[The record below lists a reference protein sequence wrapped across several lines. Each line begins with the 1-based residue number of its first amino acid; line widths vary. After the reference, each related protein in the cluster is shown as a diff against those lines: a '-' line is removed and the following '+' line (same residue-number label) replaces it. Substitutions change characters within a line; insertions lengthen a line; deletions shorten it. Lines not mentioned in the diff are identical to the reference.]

1 MTDGPERSADDRR
14 QSGGGAVTSLAS
26 QALSLLATR
35 RLSVDARKEE
45 ALLAEIEAA
54 VLDRDPTR
62 RAAVLA
68 EMRMR
73 AIPDAW
79 VAEVLIPE
87 VARRLGEAW
96 CEDDKSFAEVTIGSA
111 RLQAMVRDLDPS
123 DASDALDEAP
133 LLAVIVPEDESHTLG
148 ALTLAGQLRRLGFSV
163 KLFLGASEADLIGA
177 LSAAR
182 FDAVLVSASQGDR
195 LSSLARLVKRMR
207 LALPRTTPIIVGGSA
222 VTRGLGAKGRIGA
235 DHFTSDVFEAL
246 SACGLKM
253 SGKDDQRNEVLDGVK
268 APAS

>member
-35 RLSVDARKEE
+35 RLSGDARKEE
-45 ALLAEIEAA
+45 VLLSEIEAA
-54 VLDRDPTR
+54 ALDRDPTR
-62 RAAVLA
+62 RTAVLA
-68 EMRMR
+68 EMRAR
-73 AIPDAW
+73 GIPDAW
-79 VAEVLIPE
+79 VAEILIPK

-96 CEDDKSFAEVTIGSA
+96 CEDSKSFAEVTIGSA

-123 DASDALDEAP
+123 DASDALDKAP
-133 LLAVIVPEDESHTLG
+133 LLAVIVPEDEFHTLG

-163 KLFLGASEADLIGA
+163 KLFLGTSEAELIAA

-182 FDAVLVSASQGDR
+182 FDAVLVSASQGER
-195 LSSLARLVKRMR
+195 VAGLARLVKRMR
-207 LALPRTTPIIVGGSA
+207 LALSRATPIIVGGSA

-235 DHFTSDVFEAL
+235 DHITSDVFAAL
-246 SACGLKM
+246 TACGLEV
-253 SGKDDQRNEVLDGVK
+253 SRKDDEHHEVLDGVK

>member
-35 RLSVDARKEE
+35 RLPGDARKEE
-45 ALLAEIEAA
+45 VLLAEIEAA

-96 CEDDKSFAEVTIGSA
+96 SEDDKSFAEVTIGSA

-133 LLAVIVPEDESHTLG
+133 LLAVIVPEDEFHTLG

-163 KLFLGASEADLIGA
+163 KLFLGTSEAELIGA

-182 FDAVLVSASQGDR
+182 FDAVLLSASQGDR
-195 LSSLARLVKRMR
+195 FANLARLVKRMR
-207 LALPRTTPIIVGGSA
+207 RALSRATPIIVGGSVVA
-222 VTRGLGAKGRIGA
+222 CGSGARRRIGA
-235 DHFTSDVFEAL
+235 DHFTSDIFEAL
-246 SACGLKM
+246 TACGLKTPR
-253 SGKDDQRNEVLDGVK
+253 KDARHNEVLDGVK
-268 APAS
+268 APAF